1 MNHPAPRLLLASS
14 SVYRRQLL
22 EKLGLTFDS
31 ASPDIDETPLP
42 DETPT
47 ALVQRLAEQ
56 KAKALATSHPETLII
71 GSDQVATLEQHI
83 LTKPH
88 THERAVEQL
97 RLSSGRKVQFLTGLC
112 LYNSS
117 TQHSQVI
124 LETFN
129 VHFRPLNDG
138 QIERYHYDSA
148 GHLTRIEPAQPPLTP
163 LMGGQSPAAPAADPS
178 IHLRYDL
185 WGRLVQR
192 THGGLTLAFEYDSA
206 GRLTRLVNE
215 NGAQSRFAWD
225 ALDRL
230 VQPLVGGI
238 YTSDPDKLSLRAT
251 LPRFLDMEAEF
262 GSVINATRNQKQARG
277 PDIDSSGS
285 GARYGL
291 FTTPRDGLSSLINH
305 LADQIAA
312 HPTASVC
319 LNQKIEW
326 VAPSAEGWDVALT
339 GSAQP
344 PTSFGEVILTLP
356 AYRAAALMSDSRQD
370 ELKSLLAGIEYAS
383 SAIVVTG
390 HALADFEHPLD
401 AFGLVVPLVEQ
412 RRILATSFTSRKFP
426 GRAPAEKILLRT
438 FVGGAMQPE
447 LLDGDDDEIRQLVNE
462 ELKEILGMRQPPE
475 FSEVVRYQRAMP
487 QYHVGHLQR
496 VDRIERLVENTA
508 GLHLA
513 GSAYR
518 GVGIPDSIAS
528 GRAAADAALAE
539 DVSA

>member
-1 MNHPAPRLLLASS
+1 MTAERPRSIAVIGGGITGLAAAHRIITSEPTANVTLFEGSSRLGGIIRTERRDGWLLELGPDSFITNKPGGVQLCADCGFTDQLIPTDNTFRRSLVLFQGSPTAVPDGFMLMAPSNHRAIIDTPVLSFAGSLRLLAEASVPPRSEGDDETLASF
-14 SVYRRQLL
+14 VTRRFGK
-22 EKLGLTFDS
+22 E
-31 ASPDIDETPLP
+31 
-42 DETPT
+42 
-47 ALVQRLAEQ
+47 
-56 KAKALATSHPETLII
+56 
-71 GSDQVATLEQHI
+71 
-83 LTKPH
+83 
-88 THERAVEQL
+88 
-97 RLSSGRKVQFLTGLC
+97 
-112 LYNSS
+112 
-117 TQHSQVI
+117 
-124 LETFN
+124 
-129 VHFRPLNDG
+129 
-138 QIERYHYDSA
+138 
-148 GHLTRIEPAQPPLTP
+148 
-163 LMGGQSPAAPAADPS
+163 
-178 IHLRYDL
+178 
-185 WGRLVQR
+185 
-192 THGGLTLAFEYDSA
+192 
-206 GRLTRLVNE
+206 
-215 NGAQSRFAWD
+215 

-262 GSVINATRNQKQARG
+262 GSVINATKMQKQARG

-291 FTTPRDGLSSLINH
+291 FTTPRDGLSSLIDH
-305 LADQIAA
+305 LADQVAA

-319 LNQKIEW
+319 LNQNIER
-326 VAPSAEGWDVALT
+326 VEPSAAGWNIALA

-344 PTSFGEVILTLP
+344 PLPFDDVILTLP
-356 AYRAAALMSDSRQD
+356 AYRAARLMSDSRQD
-370 ELKSLLAGIEYAS
+370 ELKNLLTGIEYAS

-390 HALADFEHPLD
+390 HALADFAHPLD
-401 AFGLVVPLVEQ
+401 AFGLVVPLIEQ

-426 GRAPAEKILLRT
+426 NRAPAGKILLRT

-447 LLDGDDDEIRQLVNE
+447 LLNADDSEIQQLVNE
-462 ELKEILGMRQPPE
+462 ELKEIFGMRQAPE

-528 GRAAADAALAE
+528 GRAAADAALATE
-539 DVSA
+539 IST